1 MTSDNSHIEAGVER
15 LGPAPADA
23 AMVVVGVHGRGQTPA
38 YLREHLVTPIGRSD
52 TSWLLPAAADQTW
65 YPLGFL
71 APLADNQPSL
81 DHALAAMAA
90 IDDELSGLDQRRVVW
105 AGFSQGACLITEHL
119 ARHPRRTGGVIALTG
134 GMLGPRGT
142 ALTVAG
148 SFDGTPVYFGT
159 GDPDDWVPVWRVRE
173 TVAAYQAAAADV
185 TLEIFPGRAHEIGG
199 PELDHAR
206 ALLASVAAG
215 VDR

>member
-1 MTSDNSHIEAGVER
+1 VER

-23 AMVVVGVHGRGQTPA
+23 AVVVVAVHGRAQSPA
-38 YLREHLVTPIGRSD
+38 YLREHLVAPIGRSD
-52 TSWLLPAAADQTW
+52 IAWLLPAAADQSW

-81 DHALAAMAA
+81 DHALALMAA
-90 IDDELSGLDQRRVVW
+90 IDDELSGLDQHRVVW
-105 AGFSQGACLITEHL
+105 AGFSQGACLITEYL
-119 ARHPRRTGGVIALTG
+119 ARHPRRAGGVIALTG
-134 GMLGPRGT
+134 GMLGPPET

-173 TVAAYQAAAADV
+173 TASAYRTAAADV
-185 TLEIFPGRAHEIGG
+185 TLEVFAGRAHEIGG
-199 PELDHAR
+199 PELDHVR
-206 ALLASVAAG
+206 ALLDAVTAG
-215 VDR
+215 IDR

>member
-1 MTSDNSHIEAGVER
+1 MTSDNPHVDAGVER

-23 AMVVVGVHGRGQTPA
+23 AVVVVAVHGRAQSPA
-38 YLREHLVTPIGRSD
+38 YLREHLVAPIGRSD
-52 TSWLLPAAADQTW
+52 IAWLLPAAAGETW

-71 APLADNQPSL
+71 APLPDNQPSL

-105 AGFSQGACLITEHL
+105 AGFSQGACLITEYL

-134 GMLGPRGT
+134 GMLGPPET
-142 ALTVAG
+142 TLTVAG

-173 TVAAYQAAAADV
+173 TAAAYGAAAADV

-199 PELDHAR
+199 PELDQTR
-206 ALLASVAAG
+206 ALLASVAT
-215 VDR
+215 DIDQ